1 MKKFLLIMLTLS
13 VIAFASCNNEDNAI
27 LSESNTTV
35 VNDSALQIVQRNME
49 LSKLQCDIFNYNA
62 ATFGEKTPYT
72 RGIFKNLWRK
82 IKESYLLSAIVTIGA
97 DALGG
102 VFGGVAGGITSSSIV
117 GLAIAFDVEKAAIVP
132 MPSSVGPRRIL
143 GVPGGNGSVRDSILY
158 AEDVIFNNVV
168 PSPSLKLC
176 YANDSIGY
184 YHNKI
189 LYGIFSDDE
198 KLNDYLNKDK
208 QEQAQAIVAEMK
220 KVPYLR
226 STYGAALD
234 NPTNVNN
241 GIAIADAVMRL
252 AEEAETE
259 DEFFDGLANLG
270 MTDAN
275 VIDVMREILNG
286 LYNIDPADDS
296 GEYYQDI
303 LDIVANSNLD
313 ADMKQKFAD
322 GIIIGQASNHLWKRT
337 ITEYETKESGIAQ

>member
-13 VIAFASCNNEDNAI
+13 VIAFASCSNEDNI
-27 LSESNTTV
+27 IELSENNETEVT
-35 VNDSALQIVQRNME
+35 DSALQIVQRNLEM
-49 LSKLQCDIFNYNA
+49 SKLRTDIYDYNL
-62 ATFGEKTPYT
+62 ATFTEHDTNT
-72 RGIFKNLWRK
+72 RSVKNFFKNLFKNPWK
-82 IKESYLLSAIVTIGA
+82 LVVTVAA

-102 VFGGVAGGITSSSIV
+102 VFGGVAGGITASGIV
-117 GLAIAFDVEKAAIVP
+117 GCAIAFEVKTFAIVP